1 MLHPFLK
8 EMPKHVVHFTWQ
20 RSILGGAGL
29 AYAWEQD
36 KYWHMP
42 LIVLAPSVYA
52 GYHMF
57 KARDEVRAFVTAT
70 V

>member
-1 MLHPFLK
+1 MTVTRTFSLCLARY
-8 EMPKHVVHFTWQ
+8 TWQ
-20 RSILGGAGL
+20 RSVLAGAGL

-36 KYWHMP
+36 KYWHTP

-52 GYHMF
+52 GYQIF
-57 KARDEVRAFVTAT
+57 KARDSMRAFISAT